1 MPLCNR
7 HQSGG
12 ESVELGKLGVWNFT
26 DTLNPAQLTELAQHT
41 ERLGYGTLWYVEAF
55 GYESFSLGSF
65 LLNQTESLVIASGIS
80 NIYGRDATAAKQA
93 QHSLTKFYGG
103 RFLLGLGVSH
113 APLVED
119 LRGHQSGRPLPR
131 MRSYLDGMEQAGAA
145 APVLDEAPPTVLAA
159 LGPKMTELA
168 RARTAGALSY
178 NVTPEHTAQS
188 REILGPDKW
197 LCVEQKV
204 LLVSDPSKAREV
216 ARQALALYMPLPN
229 YRNNWLRLGF
239 SETELAD
246 GGSDRFL
253 DAMVVWGDDSAIKQR
268 IQEHLDAGASHVCI
282 QALHPEGLPLPDLN
296 ALAALA
302 P

>member
-1 MPLCNR
+1 M
-7 HQSGG
+7 
-12 ESVELGKLGVWNFT
+12 ELGKLGVWNFT

-80 NIYGRDATAAKQA
+80 NIYGRDATAAKQG
-93 QHSLTKFYGG
+93 QHSLTKFYGE

-168 RARTAGALSY
+168 GTRTAGALSY

-188 REILGPDKW
+188 RKILGPDKW

-204 LLVSDPSKAREV
+204 LLVSDPSKAREL